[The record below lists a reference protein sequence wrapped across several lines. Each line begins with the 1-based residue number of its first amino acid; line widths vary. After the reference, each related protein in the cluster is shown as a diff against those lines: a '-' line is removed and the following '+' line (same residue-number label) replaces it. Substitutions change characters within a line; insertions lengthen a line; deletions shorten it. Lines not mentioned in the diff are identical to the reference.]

1 MSGILVGEL
10 VLASQ
15 VAEVEA
21 SLGRMA
27 WWFALRPMAKKVL
40 TLDPKCRDR
49 RSTGSTEKENKGP

>member
-21 SLGRMA
+21 SRGLA

-40 TLDPKCRDR
+40 TLDPKCGDC